1 MREHGTVGK
10 EVGRA
15 YIVADTY
22 ERHGRVAHTDVWVLL
37 MLANCTY
44 VLKRKHMICLC
55 GGTVIPERVGCP
67 NGCGA
72 TARRWFSKSFACPAD

>member
-1 MREHGTVGK
+1 M
-10 EVGRA
+10 A
-15 YIVADTY
+15 NAY

-37 MLANCTY
+37 MLVNCTC
-44 VLKRKHMICLC
+44 VPAHLHMLVW
-55 GGTVIPERVGCP
+55 GTVIPERVGCL